1 MDTLLT
7 ASEKTMC
14 LLWFFVPNKVNVEIG
29 GRGFEQDCEEPI

>member
-7 ASEKTMC
+7 ASEKVMC
-14 LLWFFVPNKVNVEIG
+14 LAVVFVPNKVNVETG